1 MYVCIYIYIIIIIIN
16 SIINIITIIIII
28 YYIYNYK
35 VYVIN
40 IIYIYIQYYY
50 TVYTTSFAPAERKC
64 TENMPK
70 HPQPSFMHGP
80 NMWVDQ
86 CQQDSEN
93 VALVAARYFS
103 MQWERASLPDSWLS
117 SFEGVNCEPKAV
129 GAAVFAME
137 QLGLP

>member
-1 MYVCIYIYIIIIIIN
+1 
-16 SIINIITIIIII
+16 
-28 YYIYNYK
+28 
-35 VYVIN
+35 
-40 IIYIYIQYYY
+40 
-50 TVYTTSFAPAERKC
+50 
-64 TENMPK
+64 
-70 HPQPSFMHGP
+70 MHGP